1 MDTGWTIWICVWS
14 QFGHCLV
21 IFVGEGFAVGLVGYI
36 MLECSPGLKRTTVLV
51 TISVSPTRNQKV
63 HRFKDGIVRSL
74 PIIGLIGLIACQDS
88 DKSISVTNRAPIA
101 AITSHSDGDQ
111 VLESIPTLFIGNV
124 SDPNEPTEDLL
135 VTWYADL
142 EELCPEAPPEVD
154 ATTRC
159 EAVVGPNVEEIVPS
173 PPRRRAL

>member
-1 MDTGWTIWICVWS
+1 M
-14 QFGHCLV
+14 
-21 IFVGEGFAVGLVGYI
+21 
-36 MLECSPGLKRTTVLV
+36 
-51 TISVSPTRNQKV
+51 VSPKRNQKV

-74 PIIGLIGLIACQDS
+74 PIIGLLVLAACDSS
-88 DKSISVTNRAPIA
+88 DKNLGVTNRAPIA

-124 SDPNEPTEDLL
+124 SDPNEPSEDLL

-159 EAVVGPNVEEIVPS
+159 EAEVGPGVEQIILRVRDTFDERAEARVSIEVVETEAPEAQITS
-173 PPRRRAL
+173 PV